1 MSDQLL
7 GTAAEQNDVP
17 ACESVKEEK
26 KSSFFGRRKGKPL
39 SPRQQA
45 LLDERLPSLLLDPNM
60 PMNDIKSLFDETK
73 QAIWMEI
80 GFGGAEHMSYQA
92 IQNPQVG
99 LIGCEPF
106 VNGMSKA
113 IDQIAAHDIAN
124 IRLYNEDAAH
134 ILDWLPVGSIDK
146 LFLLYPDPWHKK
158 RHWKRR
164 FVSHRNLERIIRVL
178 KPGGIF
184 RFASDIADY
193 VDWTLEH
200 IQKHPQFTELG
211 ATSEQRQQ
219 PYPDWKRTRYEAKAY
234 REGRIPQYLEFERLA
249 D

>member
-7 GTAAEQNDVP
+7 QSAAEQNAVILDRAV
-17 ACESVKEEK
+17 EEK
-26 KSSFFGRRKGKPL
+26 KSAFFGRRKGKPL

-45 LLDERLPSLLLDPNM
+45 LLDERLPGLLLDPSVPIENAQT
-60 PMNDIKSLFDETK
+60 LFDGSK
-73 QAIWMEI
+73 RAVWLEI

-92 IQNPQVG
+92 LENPHVG

-106 VNGMSKA
+106 VNGVSKA
-113 IDQIAAHDIAN
+113 VDQIAAHDIQN

-134 ILDWLPVGSIDK
+134 VLDWLPVGSIDK

-164 FVSHRNLERIIRVL
+164 FVSHHNLERIIRVL
-178 KPGGIF
+178 KHGGIF

-200 IQKHPQFTELG
+200 IQKHPQLKELG
-211 ATSEQRQQ
+211 ATPEQRQE

>member
-7 GTAAEQNDVP
+7 QTAAEQNVAICDKVM
-17 ACESVKEEK
+17 EEK
-26 KSSFFGRRKGKPL
+26 KSAFFGRRKGKPL

-45 LLDERLPSLLLDPNM
+45 LLDKRLPDLLLDPTV
-60 PMNDIKSLFDETK
+60 PIKDAKSLFDEPR

-92 IQNPQVG
+92 MENPQVG

-106 VNGMSKA
+106 VNGVSKA
-113 IDQIAAHDIAN
+113 VDQIAAHDIQN

-134 ILDWLPVGSIDK
+134 VLDWLPKGSIDK

-164 FVSHRNLERIIRVL
+164 FVSHHNLERIIRVL

-200 IQKHPQFTELG
+200 IEKHPKFRELG
-211 ATSEQRQQ
+211 ASKEQRQQ
-219 PYPDWKRTRYEAKAY
+219 PYLDWKRTRYEAKAY